1 MQMSDTDE
9 TVQQKEKEKGHGITG
24 IVGPYLI

>member
-1 MQMSDTDE
+1 MSDTDE

-24 IVGPYLI
+24 IVGPVYLI